1 MRLRDDFKFYDK
13 DAVNLV
19 ALIVMLFLS
28 DEVGA
33 KDIDYKKIV
42 EYKATQFRSL
52 VNGNYNITPETLMM
66 YLSCP
71 IGVENANDIKT
82 FGIRTEDA
90 PGNGKINMH
99 LSKMILYRALQNNYF
114 LDKIFDDEM
123 DDIDTLPTKSD
134 YLDVIAPSL
143 LNEPALLYY
152 LFFTG
157 RGEEFTKIFNKTKK
171 DDEDKD
177 NMDKL
182 TSFESGTFDGE
193 ETIKELTS
201 TVTQGKEN
209 ASQLLKD
216 FVTSD
221 KLAISILEEKKKQN
235 EEPQAPA
242 VGPVMTFN

>member
-71 IGVENANDIKT
+71 IGVENAKDINT
-82 FGIRTEDA
+82 HGIRTNGGA
-90 PGNGKINMH
+90 GNGKINMH

-114 LDKIFDDEM
+114 RDKIFDDEM

-157 RGEEFTKIFNKTKK
+157 RGEEFTKIFG
-171 DDEDKD
+171 DIE
-177 NMDKL
+177 KL
-182 TSFESGTFDGE
+182 KSFESGMFDGDK
-193 ETIKELTS
+193 TIKELTS